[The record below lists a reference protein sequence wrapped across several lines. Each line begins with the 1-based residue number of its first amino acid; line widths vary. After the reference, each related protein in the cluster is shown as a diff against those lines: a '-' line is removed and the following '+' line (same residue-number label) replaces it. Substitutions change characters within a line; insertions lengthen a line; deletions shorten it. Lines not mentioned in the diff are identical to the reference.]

1 MTSKGIL
8 VTGGAGYIGSHMVYK
23 LLEEN
28 YSPTVVDNL
37 STGNKSRLK
46 SDTPLYIFDLN
57 DQKKLADFFQSE
69 KIDVVMHFAASVK
82 VDESVQ
88 DPYLYY
94 QNNFFS
100 TLNLLKAMA
109 QHNVKKIIFSST
121 AAIFGDPQY
130 VPVDE
135 NHPKNPQSPYGASK
149 LMCEQVLRDFDLAY
163 GIKSVC
169 LRYFNAAGA
178 DPLLRTGF
186 SKEDAGHLIPI
197 VLRSAM
203 QSNKSVKIFGND
215 YDTSDGTCIR
225 DYIHVMDLC
234 QAHLL
239 ALNYLME
246 NNQSAVF
253 NLGNG
258 QGYTVKEVVQAV
270 EKVTGKAI
278 EAIDSPRR
286 QGDIAAIV
294 ADSRGIQEKL
304 CWKPQY
310 PNLEMIAE
318 HAWNWIRKN

>member
-1 MTSKGIL
+1 MKAKKIL

-28 YSPTVVDNL
+28 YSPVVIDNL
-37 STGNKSRLK
+37 STGDRFRLK
-46 SDTPLYIFDLN
+46 SDIPLHVFDLN
-57 DQKKLADFFQSE
+57 DQKKLADFFHSE

-100 TLNLLKAMA
+100 TLNLLKAMV

-121 AAIFGDPQY
+121 AAIFGEPQY

-135 NHPKNPQSPYGASK
+135 NHPKNPHSPYGSSK
-149 LMCEQVLRDFDLAY
+149 LMCEQALRDFDLAY

-186 SKEDAGHLIPI
+186 CKKNAGHLIPI
-197 VLRSAM
+197 LLRSIIE
-203 QSNKSVKIFGND
+203 SNKLVKIFGND

-239 ALNYLME
+239 ALKYLMG
-246 NNQSAVF
+246 NGQSMVF

-270 EKVTGKAI
+270 EKITGKSI
-278 EAIDSPRR
+278 QTIDSPRR

-294 ADSRGIQEKL
+294 ADSSGIQEKL
-304 CWKPQY
+304 YWNPVYC
-310 PNLEMIAE
+310 NLETIVQD
-318 HAWNWIRKN
+318 AWNWMSRA